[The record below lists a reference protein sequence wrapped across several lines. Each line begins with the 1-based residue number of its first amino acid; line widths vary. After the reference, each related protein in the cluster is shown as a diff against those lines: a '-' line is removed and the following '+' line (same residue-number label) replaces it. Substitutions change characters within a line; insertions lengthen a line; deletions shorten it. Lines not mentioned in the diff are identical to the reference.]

1 MTDEAAMMLRV
12 SAFGFVAGV
21 IYWFLSYEW
30 LGTVAL
36 LLLGAGPGF
45 AGLIL
50 VHEQRQRGGAAESRA
65 NTLRRFAGFP
75 PRDPEGPDDLEA
87 EDLGVLPLPTIWPFA
102 AGLGVAILLTGL
114 IYGLWLVV
122 LGAGICAY
130 ATWGWLA
137 AVNRENRYGR
147 VLADTQPSSPATA
160 PAEATGPTPAEA
172 ARNPAEEPPHRPGRR
187 RGRGRDRSG
196 PADG

>member
-50 VHEQRQRGGAAESRA
+50 VQEQRQRGGTAESRA
-65 NTLRRFAGFP
+65 DALRRFAGFP
-75 PRDPEGPDDLEA
+75 PRDPPGPADLAA

-102 AGLGVAILLTGL
+102 AALGLAIMLTGL
-114 IYGLWLVV
+114 IYGLWLIV
-122 LGAGICAY
+122 LGGGIAAY
-130 ATWGWLA
+130 GIWGWLA
-137 AVNRENRYGR
+137 AINRENRYGR
-147 VLADTQPSSPATA
+147 IQAEQPPASA
-160 PAEATGPTPAEA
+160 VDPE
-172 ARNPAEEPPHRPGRR
+172 R
-187 RGRGRDRSG
+187 
-196 PADG
+196 ADG